1 MTSDV
6 FVNTKS
12 NGSTWRDSAGLA
24 VLPIRLVVGWTYF
37 SAFWRRVALENKLDP
52 DVSGYVGE
60 KFNHF
65 LPQALGIKP
74 IIAFLVEH
82 GQVQG
87 RGVRRRR
94 VILRCDGSGSQGCGG

>member
-1 MTSDV
+1 MD
-6 FVNTKS
+6 
-12 NGSTWRDSAGLA
+12 L
-24 VLPIRLVVGWTYF
+24 F

-82 GQVQG
+82 PDLLKWSMVVFTVVEGVTGLCLMAGILTRAMSVSVFCSRWGYCWGLAGWVRPAWMNG
-87 RGVRRRR
+87 R
-94 VILRCDGSGSQGCGG
+94 